1 MASNQNWNSFNSQD
15 LVYWLA
21 TVVLLATFFPV
32 GLFLLLRKLLGG
44 GKRSQSAVP
53 GTQGI
58 TRQGRPV
65 DLSRGKGMTVAGIA
79 FAAVFGIVLVTALPI
94 LSMGAGFLT
103 ASAILS
109 PAIGFF
115 LAGLAMTWVGTQRNK
130 QAKRFRKYL
139 ALIGRRESVSITTL
153 AQAMPVSFRKACH
166 DLQDMLDS
174 GILETGYLDMS
185 TAWLIL
191 SDEGVQEPP
200 QPEERAVEPQEEAPL
215 DMSDD
220 NAVLGEIRRLNEDID
235 DEVMSR
241 KIDRIGE
248 ITGKIFAFQKQHPN
262 RAGQLRSFL
271 NYYLP
276 TTLKILKAY
285 ARMEEQGIEGENIRS
300 AKARIEGMM
309 DKVVDGFEAQ
319 LDKLFQDD
327 AMDITTDV
335 QVLEQM
341 LEKDGLSGGDGMTLG
356 G

>member
-65 DLSRGKGMTVAGIA
+65 DLSRGRGMTVAGIA
-79 FAAVFGIVLVTALPI
+79 FAAVFGIALVSTLPI

-109 PAIGFF
+109 PVIGFF

-185 TAWLIL
+185 TARLIL

-200 QPEERAVEPQEEAPL
+200 QPEERAAEPQEEAPL

-235 DEVMSR
+235 D
-241 KIDRIGE
+241 
-248 ITGKIFAFQKQHPN
+248 
-262 RAGQLRSFL
+262 
-271 NYYLP
+271 
-276 TTLKILKAY
+276 
-285 ARMEEQGIEGENIRS
+285 
-300 AKARIEGMM
+300 
-309 DKVVDGFEAQ
+309 
-319 LDKLFQDD
+319 
-327 AMDITTDV
+327 
-335 QVLEQM
+335 
-341 LEKDGLSGGDGMTLG
+341 
-356 G
+356 